1 MAECH
6 PVGFQWV
13 MEAKQRGAKVIHI
26 DPRFTRTSAL
36 ADRYVPIRAGSDIA
50 LLGGIINY
58 ILENKKYFEEYVLE
72 YTNASTIIQE
82 DFKDT
87 EDVDGLFSGY
97 NQELGTYDSE
107 SWSYRGVEEVPA
119 AGARAQSN
127 DDQEREISLHGA
139 QGAAHKIGSEGKSLS
154 DISIQRDPT
163 RSNSQRSQVRVP
175 DFEAPLFPL
184 FPGNG

>member
-87 EDVDGLFSGY
+87 EDLDRLFSGY

-119 AGARAQSN
+119 AGAVPVPRAMTT
-127 DDQEREISLHGA
+127 
-139 QGAAHKIGSEGKSLS
+139 KSARYHCTEHRVRL
-154 DISIQRDPT
+154 T
-163 RSNSQRSQVRVP
+163 RSARK
-175 DFEAPLFPL
+175 ATL
-184 FPGNG
+184 